1 MFYCIVESLTT
12 DNKKITFKNKTC
24 SNNSLQF
31 NCENKQ
37 GQRKAWHIPSPTKSQ
52 RGYIHVITLPSVRP
66 QHLVHM

>member
-12 DNKKITFKNKTC
+12 DNQKITFKNKTC

-37 GQRKAWHIPSPTKSQ
+37 GQRKAWRIPSPKN
-52 RGYIHVITLPSVRP
+52 
-66 QHLVHM
+66 